1 MTAGAAFTDY
11 KVAFRSEAFI
21 AEAASKCRAI
31 GTRPGLRYVDL
42 KVVLNE
48 LEAHGVESIFRIKG
62 TKSKGR
68 LKIEV
73 IKNDQSQPEAYVVFS
88 PCLTLRVQ
96 EGVWTR
102 FQAGHSK
109 EQEIIAHEI
118 GHIVLHDDNA
128 KPYSPDGSRQISFA
142 DQENSAE
149 WQAHR
154 FADHLL
160 VPTTLAQQIN
170 DVDGIAIACNVTEAF
185 AAERL
190 EAVRAIKKPLNLFSS
205 EPCPHCGTSL
215 LVTQGQ
221 SKKCNWCG
229 GQTEPSFTSKK
240 QRRDIGNA
248 TGELL

>member
-42 KVVLNE
+42 KVVLSE

-68 LKIEV
+68 LKIEL
-73 IKNDQSQPEAYVVFS
+73 IENDQSQPEAYVVFS
-88 PCLTLRVQ
+88 PRLTLRVQ
-96 EGVWTR
+96 EDVWTR

-118 GHIVLHDDNA
+118 GHIMLHDDNA
-128 KPYSPDGSRQISFA
+128 KPYSQDGSRQIAFA
-142 DQENSAE
+142 DQEDSAE

-154 FADHLL
+154 FADHVL
-160 VPTTLAQQIN
+160 VPTELAQQIN
-170 DVDGIAIACNVTEAF
+170 DVDRIAVICNVTDAF

-190 EAVRAIKKPLNLFSS
+190 EAVRAIKKPLNKLSTD
-205 EPCPHCGTSL
+205 PCPDCGSDL
-215 LVTQGQ
+215 IFIDGQ
-221 SKKCNWCG
+221 AKICSWCG
-229 GQTEPSFTSKK
+229 SSQLMGKRAAAAGSCKP
-240 QRRDIGNA
+240 RR
-248 TGELL
+248 